1 MEWQIAA
8 GRPVYIQLVEQLERA
23 VVTGVYPPGERV
35 PAVRDLAA
43 QASVNPNTMQKA
55 FTELER
61 TGLIVTRRTSGRTVT
76 EDTALIEQVRSELAE
91 LQISQFLTRMQHLGY
106 QKDDSIRLLLA
117 KKEEIS

>member
-43 QASVNPNTMQKA
+43 QAQVNPNTLQRALAEMESRGLLVTQ
-55 FTELER
+55 R
-61 TGLIVTRRTSGRTVT
+61 TTGRTVT
-76 EDTALIEQVRSELAE
+76 SDTALIAKTRQALAAS
-91 LQISQFLTRMQHLGY
+91 LAQDFLAQAKALGLTR
-106 QKDDSIRLLLA
+106 
-117 KKEEIS
+117 EEILALLQQEE

>member
-43 QASVNPNTMQKA
+43 QAQVNPNTMQRA
-55 FTELER
+55 LVEMESRGLLVTQR
-61 TGLIVTRRTSGRTVT
+61 TTGRTVT
-76 EDTALIEQVRSELAE
+76 SDTALIAKTRQALAAS
-91 LQISQFLTRMQHLGY
+91 LAQDFLAQAKALGLTR
-106 QKDDSIRLLLA
+106 
-117 KKEEIS
+117 EEILALLQQEE

>member
-43 QASVNPNTMQKA
+43 QAQVNPNTMQRA
-55 FTELER
+55 LAEMESRGLLFTQR
-61 TGLIVTRRTSGRTVT
+61 TTGRTVT
-76 EDTALIEQVRSELAE
+76 SDTALIAKTRQALAAS
-91 LQISQFLTRMQHLGY
+91 LAQDFLAQAKALGLTR
-106 QKDDSIRLLLA
+106 
-117 KKEEIS
+117 EEILALLQQEE

>member
-43 QASVNPNTMQKA
+43 QAQVNPNTMQRA
-55 FTELER
+55 LAEMESCGLLVTQR
-61 TGLIVTRRTSGRTVT
+61 TTGRTVT
-76 EDTALIEQVRSELAE
+76 SDTALIAKTRQALAAS
-91 LQISQFLTRMQHLGY
+91 LAQDFLAQAKALGLTR
-106 QKDDSIRLLLA
+106 
-117 KKEEIS
+117 EEILALLQQEE

>member
-43 QASVNPNTMQKA
+43 QAQVNPNTMQRA
-55 FTELER
+55 LAEMESRGLLVTQR
-61 TGLIVTRRTSGRTVT
+61 TTGRTVT
-76 EDTALIEQVRSELAE
+76 SDTALIAKTRQALAAS
-91 LQISQFLTRMQHLGY
+91 LAQDFLAQAKALGLTR
-106 QKDDSIRLLLA
+106 
-117 KKEEIS
+117 EEIHALLQQEE

>member
-43 QASVNPNTMQKA
+43 QAQVNPNTMQRA
-55 FTELER
+55 LAEMESR
-61 TGLIVTRRTSGRTVT
+61 GLLVTQRTSGRTVT
-76 EDTALIEQVRSELAE
+76 ADTALIAKTRQALAAS
-91 LQISQFLTRMQHLGY
+91 LAQDFLAQAKALGLTR
-106 QKDDSIRLLLA
+106 
-117 KKEEIS
+117 EEILALLQQEE

>member
-43 QASVNPNTMQKA
+43 QAQVNPNTMQRA
-55 FTELER
+55 LAEMESR
-61 TGLIVTRRTSGRTVT
+61 GLLVTQRTSGRTVT
-76 EDTALIEQVRSELAE
+76 SDTALIAKTRQALVASLAQDF
-91 LQISQFLTRMQHLGY
+91 LAQAKALGLTR
-106 QKDDSIRLLLA
+106 
-117 KKEEIS
+117 EEILALLQQEE

>member
-43 QASVNPNTMQKA
+43 QAQVNPNTMQRA
-55 FTELER
+55 LAEMESR
-61 TGLIVTRRTSGRTVT
+61 GLLVTQRTSGRTVT
-76 EDTALIEQVRSELAE
+76 SDTALIAKTRQALAASLAQVFLAQAKS
-91 LQISQFLTRMQHLGY
+91 LGLTR
-106 QKDDSIRLLLA
+106 
-117 KKEEIS
+117 EEILALLQQEE

>member
-43 QASVNPNTMQKA
+43 QAQVNPNTMQRA
-55 FTELER
+55 LAEMESRGLLVTQR
-61 TGLIVTRRTSGRTVT
+61 TTGRTVT
-76 EDTALIEQVRSELAE
+76 SDTALIAKTRKALSASLAQDF
-91 LQISQFLTRMQHLGY
+91 LAQAKALGLTR
-106 QKDDSIRLLLA
+106 
-117 KKEEIS
+117 EEILALLQQEE

>member
-43 QASVNPNTMQKA
+43 QAQVNPNTMQRA
-55 FTELER
+55 LAEMESRGLLVTQR
-61 TGLIVTRRTSGRTVT
+61 TTGRTVT
-76 EDTALIEQVRSELAE
+76 SDTALIAKTRQALAAS
-91 LQISQFLTRMQHLGY
+91 LTQDFLAQAKALGLTR
-106 QKDDSIRLLLA
+106 
-117 KKEEIS
+117 EEILALLQQEE

>member
-43 QASVNPNTMQKA
+43 QAQVNPNTMQRA
-55 FTELER
+55 LAEMESRGLLVTQR
-61 TGLIVTRRTSGRTVT
+61 TAGRTVT
-76 EDTALIEQVRSELAE
+76 LDTALIAKTRQALAAS
-91 LQISQFLTRMQHLGY
+91 LAQDFLAQAKALGLTR
-106 QKDDSIRLLLA
+106 
-117 KKEEIS
+117 EEILALLQQEE